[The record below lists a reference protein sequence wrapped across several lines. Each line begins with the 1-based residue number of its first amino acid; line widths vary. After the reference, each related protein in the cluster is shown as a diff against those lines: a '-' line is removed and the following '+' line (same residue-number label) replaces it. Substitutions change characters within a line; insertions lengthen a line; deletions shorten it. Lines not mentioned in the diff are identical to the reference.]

1 MKRIFQMCLIACA
14 VFSTNSFA
22 EQSYACKVMLEQ
34 GSAMFCQEGA
44 QTVASAPTNK
54 PEVEVA
60 LKSKDRTFA
69 CSSMLE
75 RNSGM
80 FCNEEGGLIGSAIAS
95 E

>member
-1 MKRIFQMCLIACA
+1 MKRIFQTCLIACA
-14 VFSTNSFA
+14 MFATNSFA
-22 EQSYACKVMLEQ
+22 EQSYACKVMQEN

-44 QTVASAPTNK
+44 QTLAAAPVSK
-54 PEVEVA
+54 PEVA
-60 LKSKDRTFA
+60 LASKDRSFA

-80 FCNEEGGLIGSAIAS
+80 FCNKDGGLMGSTIAS